1 MKLKYAFSVSAVLI
15 IVLIMLY
22 ANEKK
27 GPHKLKQLHMEGG
40 EESLSLRLSL
50 AANVEMVEPRPQLVE
65 HNDTRNS
72 PLKPPLKLPSEIMEG
87 VKKFVFFVGYSR
99 SGHSILGTI
108 LDAHPHVVIA
118 NEFLLF
124 RKFASD
130 LERASE
136 KTWTANLMNKLY
148 QLSVFDPNQI
158 RASAKKGY
166 TLNIDGLW
174 QGNFDRHIEVIGDK
188 SGGMTTMCYLQD
200 KVGFKKN
207 YQKLKNK
214 LSMPIRIIHGLR
226 NPFDMIAT
234 RLVLDNKII
243 STEMFRQLKQK
254 PSNTKR
260 LPMPQSALK
269 YEINKQFQLI
279 AAVVEMID
287 TVLGPENVLEV
298 HNCDMVN
305 DPRNTMSKLFDF
317 LDVETSEHFLDICS
331 DKIFKSTSRSRD
343 LIEWS
348 PEQVS
353 RIEQEMKK
361 YKMLSRYNF
370 TSD

>member
-1 MKLKYAFSVSAVLI
+1 MNLKYAFSVSAVLI

-22 ANEKK
+22 ANENK
-27 GPHKLKQLHMEGG
+27 GPQNLKMEGG
-40 EESLSLRLSL
+40 EESLSLDL
-50 AANVEMVEPRPQLVE
+50 AAIVKNMEMIEPRVVE
-65 HNDTRNS
+65 HNDTENS
-72 PLKPPLKLPSEIMEG
+72 HQKPPLNLSSEIMEG

-118 NEFLLF
+118 NEFFLF

-130 LERASE
+130 LERAPE

-148 QLSVFDPNQI
+148 QKSVFDPNQM
-158 RASAKKGY
+158 RASEKKGY

-188 SGGMTTMCYLQD
+188 SGGWTTMSYLRD
-200 KVGFKKN
+200 EVGFKKN
-207 YQKLKNK
+207 YQKLKDK
-214 LSMPIRIIHGLR
+214 LLSMPIRIIHALR

-234 RLVLDNKII
+234 RLVFENKII
-243 STEMFRQLKQK
+243 SIETFR
-254 PSNTKR
+254 PSNTKK
-260 LPMPQSALK
+260 LHKPSAV
-269 YEINKQFQLI
+269 ECGITTQFQQI

-298 HNCDMVN
+298 HNCDLVN
-305 DPRNTMSKLFDF
+305 DPRNTISKLFDF
-317 LDVETSEHFLDICS
+317 LDVETSEYFLDISS

>member
-1 MKLKYAFSVSAVLI
+1 MKLTYAFSVSAVLI

-22 ANEKK
+22 SNEKK
-27 GPHKLKQLHMEGG
+27 EPTKLKQLHMEGG
-40 EESLSLRLSL
+40 EESLNLGL
-50 AANVEMVEPRPQLVE
+50 AAKLKDVEMIEPRPQLVE

-72 PLKPPLKLPSEIMEG
+72 LQKVPLKLSSEIMEG

-118 NEFLLF
+118 NEFFLF
-124 RKFASD
+124 KKFASD
-130 LERASE
+130 LERAPE

-148 QLSVFDPNQI
+148 QKSVFDPNQM
-158 RASAKKGY
+158 RASEKKGY

-188 SGGMTTMCYLQD
+188 SGGWTTMSYLRD

-207 YQKLKNK
+207 YQKLKDK

-234 RLVLDNKII
+234 RLAIGI
-243 STEMFRQLKQK
+243 STKTFRQLKQK
-254 PSNTKR
+254 PSNTKK
-260 LPMPQSALK
+260 LHMPSAV
-269 YEINKQFQLI
+269 ERGITTQFRQI

-298 HNCDMVN
+298 HNCDLVN
-305 DPRNTMSKLFDF
+305 DPRNTISKLFDF
-317 LDVETSEHFLDICS
+317 LDVETSEHFLDTCS

-348 PEQVS
+348 PKQVS
-353 RIEQEMKK
+353 RIEQKMKK